1 MQIHSLFTG
10 VANTH
15 IITLERGVIVVD
27 AGMPHMTGRI
37 LGKIRTLGYSAQD
50 VRLILLTHGHVD
62 HAGSAAALKRAT
74 GAPIAL
80 HPGDIPLVA
89 TRDLKFPPGRT
100 ALSQAITR
108 MVPLFGWAM
117 PLDTFTPDVLLEDG
131 QRLDEY
137 GLDARVLHTPGHSD
151 GSVSIAC
158 ADGSMFV
165 GDAILNLVH
174 VSFPLWWHD
183 ERAAHA
189 SACRIYACE
198 PRISYSGHGRP
209 FDLNE
214 LETFIGNHCDQA
226 G

>member
-1 MQIHSLFTG
+1 MTIHTLFTG

-15 IITLERGVIVVD
+15 IVTSDRGVVIVD
-27 AGMPHMTGRI
+27 AGMPHMTRRI
-37 LGKIRTLGYSAQD
+37 LGKIHALGYGPRD

-80 HPGDIPLVA
+80 HRGDIPLVT
-89 TRDLKFPPGRT
+89 TRDLKFPPGRNT
-100 ALSQAITR
+100 LAQTITR

-117 PLDTFTPDVLLEDG
+117 PLDTFTPDVILEDG
-131 QRLDEY
+131 LSLGEF

-158 ADGSMFV
+158 ADGAMFV

-174 VSFPLWWHD
+174 VSFPLWWND

-189 SACRIYACE
+189 SACKIYAWE
-198 PRISYSGHGRP
+198 PHICYSGHGRP

-214 LETFIGNHCDQA
+214 LETFIGNHC
-226 G
+226 GS